1 MKFFSFENMRDLF
14 LLLFATEI
22 LQKNVLFL

>member
-1 MKFFSFENMRDLF
+1 MKFFSFERMRDLF
-14 LLLFATEI
+14 QLLFATEI